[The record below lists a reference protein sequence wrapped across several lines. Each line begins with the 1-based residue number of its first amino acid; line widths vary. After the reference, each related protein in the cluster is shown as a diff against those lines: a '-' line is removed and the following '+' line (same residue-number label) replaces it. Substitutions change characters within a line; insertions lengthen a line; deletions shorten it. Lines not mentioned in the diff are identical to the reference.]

1 MARKVKTFDD
11 LGPSFKD
18 PRVKGELEIQRG
30 VDFMALKINGAEV
43 YQMKTREAAKNTIRR
58 LIDVY
63 EKIWQPNV

>member
-1 MARKVKTFDD
+1 
-11 LGPSFKD
+11 
-18 PRVKGELEIQRG
+18 GELEIQRG

-43 YQMKTREAAKNTIRR
+43 YQMKSREAAKNTIRR